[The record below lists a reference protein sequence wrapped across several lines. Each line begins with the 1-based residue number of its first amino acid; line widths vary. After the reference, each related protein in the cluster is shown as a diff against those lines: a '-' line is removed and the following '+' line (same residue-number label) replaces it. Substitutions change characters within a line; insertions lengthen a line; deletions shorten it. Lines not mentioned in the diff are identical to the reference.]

1 MQRKEG
7 ERRIEGGEK
16 SFENYHRA
24 AISPDGV
31 LNFLPRGFT
40 GRQLGPPA
48 SKKRIRTVS
57 FASRCVFYETTSSRL
72 IFNKSRDFHGV

>member
-1 MQRKEG
+1 MQREEEG
-7 ERRIEGGEK
+7 GVEGGEK
-16 SFENYHRA
+16 SFENYRRA

-57 FASRCVFYETTSSRL
+57 FASRCVFCETTTSRL
-72 IFNKSRDFHGV
+72 IFNESRDFHGV